1 MWLKIHKQSER
12 ESYSHQKAHEG
23 DNIATKTKIIEIKI
37 LAAVQDPDIDCDEY
51 LNLLINIYPSFQP
64 AQYK

>member
-1 MWLKIHKQSER
+1 MV
-12 ESYSHQKAHEG
+12 EG
-23 DNIATKTKIIEIKI
+23 INNIATKTKIIEIKI